1 MTANKVLGCQC
12 HHTALGKM
20 KSSVL
25 GRYKCKAWTCR
36 SLPCCG
42 CSLFADLQEGGQGSG
57 RRSAAAASVLLRR
70 RRGSPA
76 APGALWDWAGSPVR
90 GRRRRARR
98 RSRQTARR
106 RSPDPVALG
115 WEGPAGR
122 AGEPCL
128 FGSRLTRRVT
138 SWTRASD

>member
-42 CSLFADLQEGGQGSG
+42 CSLFADLQEGGQG
-57 RRSAAAASVLLRR
+57 ASVRGESPRVRKQDKMKAAGLWPAPSVIFRNCYHLLTSGKKQQLNVNVFLLPMLR
-70 RRGSPA
+70 P
-76 APGALWDWAGSPVR
+76 
-90 GRRRRARR
+90 
-98 RSRQTARR
+98 
-106 RSPDPVALG
+106 
-115 WEGPAGR
+115 
-122 AGEPCL
+122 L
-128 FGSRLTRRVT
+128 FMNES
-138 SWTRASD
+138 